1 MCYHKKHNY
10 FQIYTNIHWTLLDK
24 LTLVFHTAWSAMI
37 NNFPDLITGFDNKNQ
52 TNSELRPLITSNV
65 AFDWLFVCLFIYFL
79 FVCFFVKGVKT
90 YETHCTRLPRD
101 RKRECVNNCS
111 ISFPLLEDP
120 YLSWK
125 ENNRKIISNSG
136 RVTNKKQTTHYNM
149 IPGHLVSSK
158 KTCNERLHGLRTPNE
173 SYF

>member
-1 MCYHKKHNY
+1 MLHSIGC
-10 FQIYTNIHWTLLDK
+10 
-24 LTLVFHTAWSAMI
+24 
-37 NNFPDLITGFDNKNQ
+37 
-52 TNSELRPLITSNV
+52 
-65 AFDWLFVCLFIYFL
+65 LFVYLFISCLF
-79 FVCFFVKGVKT
+79 VFFVKGVKT
-90 YETHCTRLPRD
+90 YETHCTQLPRD

-158 KTCNERLHGLRTPNE
+158 KICNERLHGPLTPNE
-173 SYF
+173 SYFQIPIPTYIVQDFLFGIGIWLWTVDNLGSSHHVSVVHERLPRLDHHWPIHFFQSTTLKASP

>member
-1 MCYHKKHNY
+1 M
-10 FQIYTNIHWTLLDK
+10 FI
-24 LTLVFHTAWSAMI
+24 
-37 NNFPDLITGFDNKNQ
+37 
-52 TNSELRPLITSNV
+52 LR
-65 AFDWLFVCLFIYFL
+65 LFVLL
-79 FVCFFVKGVKT
+79 FVYFVLEGMKT
-90 YETHCTRLPRD
+90 YQTHCTRLPRD

-149 IPGHLVSSK
+149 IPSHLVSSK
-158 KTCNERLHGLRTPNE
+158 KICNERLHGLRTPNE
-173 SYF
+173 SYFWIPIPNNLVFTFLTLYRSFYLGLGYGFRL

>member
-1 MCYHKKHNY
+1 M
-10 FQIYTNIHWTLLDK
+10 TNDFLY
-24 LTLVFHTAWSAMI
+24 
-37 NNFPDLITGFDNKNQ
+37 LITK
-52 TNSELRPLITSNV
+52 TNNLLTIIQCRIGLIVRLSILC
-65 AFDWLFVCLFIYFL
+65 LFVYF
-79 FVCFFVKGVKT
+79 VVEGVKT
-90 YETHCTRLPRD
+90 YDTHCTRLPRD

-158 KTCNERLHGLRTPNE
+158 KICNERLHGLRTLPNE
-173 SYF
+173 SHFEIPIPNYLFSLFIQY

>member
-1 MCYHKKHNY
+1 MLHS
-10 FQIYTNIHWTLLDK
+10 I
-24 LTLVFHTAWSAMI
+24 
-37 NNFPDLITGFDNKNQ
+37 G
-52 TNSELRPLITSNV
+52 
-65 AFDWLFVCLFIYFL
+65 CLFIFCL
-79 FVCFFVKGVKT
+79 FVCFVVDGVKT
-90 YETHCTRLPRD
+90 YETHCTQLPRD

-173 SYF
+173 SFFKYLSQHTLYRIFYLGLVYGFGL

>member
-1 MCYHKKHNY
+1 M
-10 FQIYTNIHWTLLDK
+10 
-24 LTLVFHTAWSAMI
+24 
-37 NNFPDLITGFDNKNQ
+37 G
-52 TNSELRPLITSNV
+52 
-65 AFDWLFVCLFIYFL
+65 LFCVCLFYCLFILFL
-79 FVCFFVKGVKT
+79 RVWKLMKHTV
-90 YETHCTRLPRD
+90 PRD

-149 IPGHLVSSK
+149 IPSHLVSSK
-158 KTCNERLHGLRTPNE
+158 KICNERLHGLRTPNE
-173 SYF
+173 SYFWIPIPNNLVFTFLTLYRSFFLGLGYGFRL